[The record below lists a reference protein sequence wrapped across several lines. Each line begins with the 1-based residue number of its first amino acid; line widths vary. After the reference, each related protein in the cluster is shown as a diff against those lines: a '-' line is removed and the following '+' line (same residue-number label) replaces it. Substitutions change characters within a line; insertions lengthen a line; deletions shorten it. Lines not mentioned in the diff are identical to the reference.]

1 MCIYKTLFAGN
12 TNVKRD
18 ILFIGIV
25 RRLFKN
31 FINPNLRYFLWI
43 FVALRILVPLHL
55 QISVA
60 VPQMPQDST
69 LYLGM
74 NINLENTPL
83 NAVLQEEVSGIQP
96 AAADSV
102 KQEVFLAQGTEA
114 KSDTDGIS
122 GCFGN

>member
-1 MCIYKTLFAGN
+1 M
-12 TNVKRD
+12 
-18 ILFIGIV
+18 
-25 RRLFKN
+25 
-31 FINPNLRYFLWI
+31 
-43 FVALRILVPLHL
+43 PLHL